1 MVRSLS
7 LIGLLLAVLPLHAEP
22 LPLAIL
28 LDDLD
33 GSAVARVGQA
43 EQDVL
48 AAQRSQR
55 EAEAGWQWFAS
66 AGTGHY
72 RELVT
77 EEVRDDYYGRDMALG
92 LRHPLLGSLRRQVQ
106 AVEAVELEQQR
117 QHARDLLRRAEQRL
131 ALRSAYADWWRAEQE
146 QRWLSLIHI

>member
-48 AAQRSQR
+48 AAQRSQPV
-55 EAEAGWQWFAS
+55 G
-66 AGTGHY
+66 
-72 RELVT
+72 
-77 EEVRDDYYGRDMALG
+77 
-92 LRHPLLGSLRRQVQ
+92 
-106 AVEAVELEQQR
+106 
-117 QHARDLLRRAEQRL
+117 
-131 ALRSAYADWWRAEQE
+131 
-146 QRWLSLIHI
+146 

>member
-43 EQDVL
+43 EQGVL

-106 AVEAVELEQQR
+106 AVEAV
-117 QHARDLLRRAEQRL
+117 
-131 ALRSAYADWWRAEQE
+131 
-146 QRWLSLIHI
+146 

>member
-55 EAEAGWQWFAS
+55 DHRLPIERLRLPRH
-66 AGTGHY
+66 TG
-72 RELVT
+72 
-77 EEVRDDYYGRDMALG
+77 G
-92 LRHPLLGSLRRQVQ
+92 
-106 AVEAVELEQQR
+106 
-117 QHARDLLRRAEQRL
+117 
-131 ALRSAYADWWRAEQE
+131 
-146 QRWLSLIHI
+146 